1 MKKLTNLQKLAFYVW
16 QNGKLVKYKT
26 PVNSVVEVVAVP
38 LRDLKYAIDK
48 NGYRREANKAIVK
61 TQRAYKFYREDG
73 IMWFGFQRA
82 FLERYLKVLKERGII
97 ES

>member
-26 PVNSVVEVVAVP
+26 PVNSVVEVIAVP
-38 LRDLKYAIDK
+38 YRSLKNVVGIHSYRVVALNAI
-48 NGYRREANKAIVK
+48 IK
-61 TQRAYKFYREDG
+61 THRAYKFYREDG